1 MKIETEELFWECGD
15 KCCTEWSTAL
25 YIDGR
30 LVEDREFASAGD
42 AYRYVLETVLGHEVD
57 EKDE

>member
-1 MKIETEELFWECGD
+1 MRIETEEMLWECGD
-15 KCCTEWSTAL
+15 KCCTEYGTVL

-30 LVEDREFASAGD
+30 QVEDCEFSNEAQAL
-42 AYRYVLETVLGHEVD
+42 RYVLEEVLGHEVG